1 MCGICGIVHL
11 SADLGPIDA
20 PVLDRMVD
28 SMSHRGPD
36 GRGTYYSEDRLVGL
50 GHRRLA
56 IVDLSQL
63 GAQPMANED
72 GTVWV
77 TFNGEIYNFPD
88 LRKSLESCGHVFRSH
103 TDTEVLVH
111 LYEERGEAML
121 DALDGDFAFALW
133 DARQGTVLLAR
144 DPVGVKP
151 LYFAQRGRT
160 FLFASEIK
168 ALLEHPLVS
177 ARMSAEGFYHYL
189 TYLVVPAP
197 HTMFEGIEKLR
208 AGEALHISAAG
219 QTRRWRYWTPAP
231 RPTRNGG
238 RNLDEELESL
248 FRASVKKRLMSD
260 VPVGLLFSGGVDSTL
275 NSLAFRELVAPA
287 PVSTFNVS
295 MQGPRFADEGAFAT
309 HVAEALGLDHARVDL
324 MEDDFLRV
332 IEEVGWHLDE
342 PLADPVTVA
351 QWYVTRLARQR
362 GMTVLH
368 AGEGADELFCGY
380 DITRRFLRH
389 NRWLWQPLCRLPR
402 FVSALGYGAL
412 RGLRG
417 PRAMKIADVLRRRG
431 LGQRFYMAEAI
442 GFYEHEKGRLLTSR
456 FLREMQGCDSFLQV
470 EPVYQELAAKA
481 PAATFIDQITYV
493 ELTTRLPEL
502 LLMRTDKMGMA
513 NSIEVRVPFLD
524 KALVEFA
531 LAAPLA
537 WKLRDG
543 VSKEPVKRM
552 VSDWTS
558 RVLPPGP
565 TRSQAR
571 SLFYRPKSG
580 FGAPIQD
587 WFTSALGRD
596 LGRRLIAARD
606 QWEPFV
612 DVQAILHEL
621 SLGPATAN
629 RSYQLW
635 TLYTALVWR
644 ERFCA

>member
-1 MCGICGIVHL
+1 MCGICGIIHL
-11 SADLGPIDA
+11 SPDLGPVDGR
-20 PVLDRMVD
+20 VLDRMVD
-28 SMSHRGPD
+28 TMSHRGPD
-36 GRGTYYSEDRLVGL
+36 GRGTYYSEDGRVSL

-56 IVDLSQL
+56 IVDLSER

-77 TFNGEIYNFPD
+77 TFNGEIYNFPE
-88 LRKSLESCGHVFRSH
+88 LRQSLERSGHVFRSN

-111 LYEERGEAML
+111 LYEERGESML

-133 DARQGTVLLAR
+133 DVRRSTLLLAR

-151 LYFAQRGRT
+151 LYFAERDGT

-168 ALLEHPLVS
+168 ALLAHPLVK
-177 ARMSAEGFYHYL
+177 ARMSPEGFYHYL

-197 HTMFEGIEKLR
+197 HTMFEGVQKLR
-208 AGEALHISAAG
+208 AGEALQIGVAGHI
-219 QTRRWRYWTPAP
+219 RRWRYWTPAP
-231 RPTRNGG
+231 RPARNGDH
-238 RNLDEELESL
+238 NLDEELQSL

-275 NSLAFRELVAPA
+275 NSLAFRDLVAPA
-287 PVSTFNVS
+287 PVSTYNVA
-295 MQGPRFADEGAFAT
+295 MQGPRFADEGAWAAY
-309 HVAEALGLDHARVDL
+309 VAEVFGLNHARVDL
-324 MEDDFLRV
+324 TEDDFLQV
-332 IEEVGWHLDE
+332 IEDVAWHLDE

-380 DITRRFLRH
+380 DVTRRFLRH

-402 FVSALGYGAL
+402 FVGALGYSAL
-412 RGLRG
+412 RGLQSPRG
-417 PRAMKIADVLRRRG
+417 MKIADVLRRRG

-456 FLREMQGCDSFLQV
+456 FLQEMQGCDSFLQV
-470 EPVYQELAAKA
+470 EPVYRELAAEA
-481 PAATFIDQITYV
+481 PDATFIDQITYV

-543 VSKEPVKRM
+543 VSKEPLKRM

-565 TRSQAR
+565 TSEAK
-571 SLFYRPKSG
+571 SLYYRPKSG

-596 LGRRLIAARD
+596 LGRRLLAARET
-606 QWEPFV
+606 WEPFV
-612 DVQAILHEL
+612 NVQAILDEL
-621 SLGPATAN
+621 SAGPATEN

-635 TLYTALVWR
+635 ALYTAVVWR
-644 ERFCA
+644 ERFSA

>member
-11 SADLGPIDA
+11 NAELGPVDVR
-20 PVLDRMVD
+20 VLDRMVD
-28 SMSHRGPD
+28 TMPHRGPD
-36 GRGTYYSEDRLVGL
+36 GRGTYCSDDGRVGL

-56 IVDLSQL
+56 IIDLSAL
-63 GAQPMANED
+63 GAQPMPNED
-72 GTVWV
+72 RTVWV

-88 LRKSLESCGHVFRSH
+88 LKKALEARGHVFRSQ

-121 DALDGDFAFALW
+121 DALDGDFALALW
-133 DARQGTVLLAR
+133 DARHGTVLLAR

-151 LYFAQRGRT
+151 LYYAERGRT

-168 ALLEHPLVS
+168 ALLAHPLVG
-177 ARMSAEGFYHYL
+177 ARMSPEGFYHYL

-208 AGEALHISAAG
+208 AGEALRISSDG
-219 QTRRWRYWTPAP
+219 RTHRWRYWTPLP
-231 RPTRNGG
+231 RPARAGG
-238 RNLDEELESL
+238 RDLDEELESL

-287 PVSTFNVS
+287 PVSSYNVAMS
-295 MQGPRFADEGAFAT
+295 APRFPDESGLAT
-309 HVAEALGLDHARVDL
+309 QVAAALGLNYVRVDL
-324 MEDDFLRV
+324 TEDRLLQV
-332 IEEVGWHLDE
+332 IGDVAWHLDE

-351 QWYVTRLARQR
+351 QWYVTRLAREC

-380 DITRRFLRH
+380 DVTRRFLRH
-389 NRWLWQPLCRLPR
+389 NRWLWEPLARLPR
-402 FVSALGYGAL
+402 FVGALGYATL
-412 RGLRG
+412 RGVQH
-417 PRAMKIADVLRRRG
+417 PRAMKVADVLRRRA

-442 GFYEHEKGRLLTSR
+442 GFYEHEKQRLLTPR
-456 FLREMQGCDSFLQV
+456 FLQDMQAADSFFQV
-470 EPVYQELAAKA
+470 EPVYQELAAGA
-481 PAATFIDQITYV
+481 PGATFIEQITYV

-513 NSIEVRVPFLD
+513 NSIEIRVPFLD

-543 VSKEPVKRM
+543 VSKEPLKRLAT
-552 VSDWTS
+552 DWTNQD
-558 RVLPPGP
+558 G
-565 TRSQAR
+565 AKAMY
-571 SLFYRPKSG
+571 YRPKSG
-580 FGAPIQD
+580 FSAPIQD
-587 WFTSALGRD
+587 WFAGALGRD
-596 LGRRLIAARD
+596 LRSRLVAARER
-606 QWEPFV
+606 WEPFV
-612 DVQAILHEL
+612 DVAAVIEEL
-621 SLGPATAN
+621 SAGPATPN

-635 TLYTALVWR
+635 TLYMALIWR
-644 ERFCA
+644 ERFGA